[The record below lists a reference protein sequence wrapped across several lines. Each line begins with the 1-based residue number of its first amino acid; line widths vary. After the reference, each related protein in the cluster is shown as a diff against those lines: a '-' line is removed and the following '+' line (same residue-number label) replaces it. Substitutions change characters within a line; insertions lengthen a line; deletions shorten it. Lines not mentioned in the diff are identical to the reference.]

1 LLYRLCKQIP
11 EYWAG
16 TWDICANPF
25 KLLNTSLVY
34 KTCVTFLC
42 HRLHGSAHLV
52 PTDDCMTFWELKIN
66 CEIVTKEIVGEI
78 SESRREIERK
88 IEDILRVERDG
99 E

>member
-1 LLYRLCKQIP
+1 
-11 EYWAG
+11 
-16 TWDICANPF
+16 
-25 KLLNTSLVY
+25 
-34 KTCVTFLC
+34 
-42 HRLHGSAHLV
+42 
-52 PTDDCMTFWELKIN
+52 MTFWELKIN